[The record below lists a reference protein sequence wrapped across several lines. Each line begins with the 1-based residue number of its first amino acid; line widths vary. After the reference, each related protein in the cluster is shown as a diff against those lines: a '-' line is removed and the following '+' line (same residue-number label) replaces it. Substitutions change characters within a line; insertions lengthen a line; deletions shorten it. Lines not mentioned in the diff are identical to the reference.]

1 MRTKS
6 TIKKAID
13 SALVIFFIG
22 VILYLIY
29 HSIYNI
35 HIFKGTDKE
44 LKEIFNILVRNKM
57 KPFNTVM
64 TENSISL
71 SNIIDCLSPSVN
83 IPRRLTEKIIKA
95 SLNKKVNRWFFL
107 ERIINSQIKAGNEY
121 KLTMLLEQEDPIKF
135 KKLLDLLIYTV
146 DLDIN
151 NEFID
156 KITA

>member
-156 KITA
+156 KVTA

>member
-1 MRTKS
+1 MGRS
-6 TIKKAID
+6 TIKKAMD
-13 SALVIFFIG
+13 SVLVIFFIG

-29 HSIYNI
+29 YSIYNI

-44 LKEIFNILVRNKM
+44 LKEIFSILVKNKM

-64 TENSISL
+64 TDNSISL
-71 SNIIDCLSPSVN
+71 SNIVDCLSPSVN

-95 SLNKKVNRWFFL
+95 SLDKKVNRWFFL

-121 KLTMLLEQEDPIKF
+121 KLTMLLEQEDPTKF

-156 KITA
+156 KITE